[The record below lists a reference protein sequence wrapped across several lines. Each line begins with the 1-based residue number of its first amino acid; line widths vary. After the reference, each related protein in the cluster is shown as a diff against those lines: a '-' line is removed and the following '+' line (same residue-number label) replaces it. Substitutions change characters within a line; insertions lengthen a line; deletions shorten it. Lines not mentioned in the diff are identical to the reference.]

1 MNRGINSQ
9 EKFDSKHATNCCRW
23 DTRLGYVLRKNR
35 NLVLVIIGEIL
46 ESSETIRKPKI
57 VFVYTS
63 IFIIFVSSFVFT
75 ISISLLPE
83 NTI

>member
-1 MNRGINSQ
+1 M
-9 EKFDSKHATNCCRW
+9 
-23 DTRLGYVLRKNR
+23 
-35 NLVLVIIGEIL
+35 LVIIGEIL